1 MSLFYSIALG
11 FKEIMIK
18 LSEIKKRNKINVCSV
33 RTEECGDG
41 TCDNNV
47 KTSRVLLL
55 QDGDQD
61 FALDK
66 KTNT

>member
-1 MSLFYSIALG
+1 MSLFYSIARG

-47 KTSRVLLL
+47 KTST
-55 QDGDQD
+55 
-61 FALDK
+61 FAGW
-66 KTNT
+66 

>member
-1 MSLFYSIALG
+1 MG

-18 LSEIKKRNKINVCSV
+18 LSEIKKRNKINVCVSV
-33 RTEECGDG
+33 CEQCGDG